1 MEEKK
6 RRYIF
11 NSWRAILYTKKGKL
25 IGFDDSWKKYDTF
38 YNDVESE
45 YIEGYRLVR
54 LDKSRPFGPTNFKWL
69 SELDA
74 AALVSTTVL
83 LTYNN
88 ETRTLRD
95 WANQYNI
102 PYNGLIMRYHKNKN
116 YSIEEILF
124 GRKRGKSKVIT
135 DISELTKSG
144 IRSKASKM
152 CSSYKLKDWK
162 RGVTYDLDMEWFIEN
177 ILTKECVYCGDIL
190 HVGCDR
196 IDNNK
201 GHTKDNV
208 VPCCYTC
215 NCARNNNFSFDE
227 MKLLGETINS
237 IKQRRNN
244 NNN

>member
-162 RGVTYDLDMEWFIEN
+162 RGITYDLDMEWFIEN
-177 ILTKECVYCGDIL
+177 ILTKECVYCGDTL

-208 VPCCYTC
+208 VPCCYIC

-227 MKLLGETINS
+227 MKLLGETIKS